1 MIICREFALQNT
13 TYIDGTERG
22 DILMAIKVAAIIGSN
37 RKESYNLKLVDFMK
51 KRYADQLDINIISI
65 NEVEMFS
72 VDIENNPPKGAMDFK
87 LQVRNAEAVLFAVPE
102 YNFSIP
108 GVLKN
113 ATDWLSRSGNDL
125 VGKPT
130 FIVGSS
136 MGVLGSVRAQIHL
149 REIITNPALQPK
161 LLPGNEVYIGAIHT
175 KMNEQNEITDEGTA
189 TFLDQVVTNFVAFYN
204 NAK

>member
-1 MIICREFALQNT
+1 VIICREFALQNT

-175 KMNEQNEITDEGTA
+175 KMNEQNEITDEGTV
-189 TFLDQVVTNFVAFYN
+189 TFLDQVVTNFVDFYN

>member
-1 MIICREFALQNT
+1 
-13 TYIDGTERG
+13 
-22 DILMAIKVAAIIGSN
+22 MAIKVAAIIGSN

-51 KRYADQLDINIISI
+51 KRYVDQLDINIISI

-175 KMNEQNEITDEGTA
+175 KMNEQNEITDEGTV
-189 TFLDQVVTNFVAFYN
+189 TFLDQVVTNFVDFYN